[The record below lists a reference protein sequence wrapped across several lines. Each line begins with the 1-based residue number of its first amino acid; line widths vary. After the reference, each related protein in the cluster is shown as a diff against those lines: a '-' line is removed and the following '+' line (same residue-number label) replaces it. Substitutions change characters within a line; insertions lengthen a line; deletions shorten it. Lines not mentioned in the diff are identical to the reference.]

1 MTSKEA
7 DDLWTASR
15 ETLNKACTV
24 RDEAIAAAKAEYHEK
39 IREANVAFQHAN
51 EAYHR
56 AFMDRNVVELSE
68 LAPLALAE
76 MLDDTETDGT
86 RTYPECARWL
96 YTKPDGTL
104 SWWGRKIQAHA
115 RKMKEDGR
123 L

>member
-1 MTSKEA
+1 MNRKEA
-7 DDLWTASR
+7 TDLWTASR
-15 ETLNKACTV
+15 ETLDKAYIN
-24 RDEAIAAAKAEYHEK
+24 RRKAIRAAQEGCREK

-56 AFMDRNVVELSE
+56 ALMDRNVVELSE
-68 LAPLALAE
+68 LAPLVLAE

-86 RTYPECARWL
+86 RTYTECARWL

-104 SWWGRKIQAHA
+104 SRWGRKIQAHA